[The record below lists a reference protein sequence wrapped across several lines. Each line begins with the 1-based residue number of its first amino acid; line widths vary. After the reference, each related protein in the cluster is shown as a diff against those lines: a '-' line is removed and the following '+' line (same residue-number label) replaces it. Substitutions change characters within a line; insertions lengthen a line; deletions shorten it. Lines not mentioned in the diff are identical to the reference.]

1 MRLTARLKRGGILS
15 LVLLC
20 CRNGCGAFATQFS
33 VRESFQCTSCTAF
46 VSTGLR
52 RLASRADN
60 SSFWLQS
67 SKSFST
73 RANVKA
79 CKTRS
84 LASLRQSGCLKK
96 AQWKPKPSKRV
107 SLAFWS
113 AFLSACVPTRVS
125 AARFACSILIAAR
138 GPAFEAPL
146 RATSA
151 PSTKTAV
158 RRRPHAQHALR
169 CSGARAARGERGD
182 HRSVADPDRA
192 RARDGTK

>member
-1 MRLTARLKRGGILS
+1 MAAA
-15 LVLLC
+15 
-20 CRNGCGAFATQFS
+20 AFATQFS

-60 SSFWLQS
+60 SSFWLAKLQKFQHS
-67 SKSFST
+67 SKRQSLQDAIPGEPASIKMPEM
-73 RANVKA
+73 RPA
-79 CKTRS
+79 RS
-84 LASLRQSGCLKK
+84 LNHQNGF
-96 AQWKPKPSKRV
+96 PSH
-107 SLAFWS
+107 FGQIWS
-113 AFLSACVPTRVS
+113 AFLSAWCPTRYS
-125 AARFACSILIAAR
+125 AARFACSILIAAQ